1 MSKIV
6 IVMCTEA
13 RGIYLCAFSIA
24 GRKEEGR
31 THSVSE
37 SQTPLTQAVKPTTM
51 DVEDG
56 PAVEGGKAS
65 QIGHSTS

>member
-1 MSKIV
+1 MSKMA

-31 THSVSE
+31 THSVCE

-56 PAVEGGKAS
+56 PAVEAKRAK
-65 QIGHSTS
+65 

>member
-1 MSKIV
+1 MLKMV

-56 PAVEGGKAS
+56 PAVRRAK
-65 QIGHSTS
+65 